1 MAHSIILIL
10 RIRRMDCQT
19 KQFGWRVV
27 DVVKAGWVV
36 RKEKKLITVGQINKT
51 LENFGLSAFIDIELR
66 LKCE

>member
-27 DVVKAGWVV
+27 DVVKAGLVV
-36 RKEKKLITVGQINKT
+36 PKREETNYRRTNKQDSR
-51 LENFGLSAFIDIELR
+51 EFRPECVYRYRIAA
-66 LKCE
+66 